1 MAILA
6 VYNSQMEKVGE
17 REVRDEVFGLPVRK
31 HVLYEVVKWQLAKR
45 RAGTAS
51 TKNRSEVRGGGKK
64 PWRQKGTGRARA
76 GSNTSPLW
84 RRGGTVFGPTPR
96 DYSYTLPKKV
106 RNLALRMALSA
117 KNTDGNLVIVRDF
130 GLEGV
135 KTKDFASFLNRF
147 GVRKAVIVTEAPDR
161 VLCLSS
167 RNIPHITLFAGEG
180 LNVYDILRHTHL
192 IIKESALESIEQ
204 RFGS

>member
-1 MAILA
+1 MAILP
-6 VYNSQMEKVGE
+6 VYNAHKEKVGE
-17 REVRDEVFGLPVRK
+17 CVVRDDVFGVPLRK

-51 TKNRSEVRGGGKK
+51 TKSRSEVSGGGKK
-64 PWRQKGTGRARA
+64 PWRQKGTGRARS

-84 RRGGTVFGPTPR
+84 RRGGAVFGPRPR

-106 RNLALRMALSA
+106 RNLGLRMALSV
-117 KNTDGNLVIVRDF
+117 KNTDGRLVVVRDF
-130 GLEGV
+130 GLKNI
-135 KTKDFASFLNRF
+135 KTKDFASFLSRF

-161 VLCLSS
+161 VLELSA
-167 RNIPHITLFAGEG
+167 RNIPHVTLLPCVG

-192 IIKESALESIEQ
+192 IIKESALASIEQ
-204 RFGS
+204 RLIS